1 MFFEVLLNILP
12 SDISNHK
19 LLRWSLKLDEPIE
32 DPSPTD
38 RSGQRNEAKMGKLQ
52 DLLKYMLK
60 NVASDE
66 KGNSKCGCYRCIVCG
81 E

>member
-1 MFFEVLLNILP
+1 MVKEIYHVSIEIL
-12 SDISNHK
+12 
-19 LLRWSLKLDEPIE
+19 RSLKLDEPIE

-66 KGNSKCGCYRCIVCG
+66 KGNSKCGCYRCVVCG